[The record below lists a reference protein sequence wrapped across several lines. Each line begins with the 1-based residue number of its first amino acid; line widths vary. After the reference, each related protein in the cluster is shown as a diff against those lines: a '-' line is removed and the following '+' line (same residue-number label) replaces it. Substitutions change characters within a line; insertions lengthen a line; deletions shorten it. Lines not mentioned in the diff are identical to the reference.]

1 MTETE
6 QQEKRQFSV
15 PSRDELIQSIKDL
28 DEEID
33 HVTLNLIKCDFN
45 ATEKDIEKTFP
56 EFKFIK
62 VKNYNPGSFEVVF

>member
-45 ATEKDIEKTFP
+45 ATEKDI
-56 EFKFIK
+56 
-62 VKNYNPGSFEVVF
+62 